1 MPIEPVRSAEFTQYA
16 ANAMLATRIGFMN
29 ELSRVADR
37 VGFDIEMPKPNSE
50 VIERTVAH
58 DTL

>member
-1 MPIEPVRSAEFTQYA
+1 
-16 ANAMLATRIGFMN
+16 MLATRIGFMN